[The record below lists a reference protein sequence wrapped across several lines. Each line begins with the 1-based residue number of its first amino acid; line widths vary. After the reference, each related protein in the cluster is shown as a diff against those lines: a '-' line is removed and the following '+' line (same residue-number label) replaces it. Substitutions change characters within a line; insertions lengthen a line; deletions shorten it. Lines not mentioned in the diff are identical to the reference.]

1 MGQGQEVRHRECR
14 FLNAIAGGWQTNGIF
29 TWQTGLPFTPTLNNS
44 VSNAG
49 GSRPDRR
56 KSGEIDNPTPNLW
69 FDTSFNTA
77 DAAWGVPQQYTYGN
91 GGRNILRGPGRI
103 NLDFSIFKSFNFTE
117 TRSLQFRAESFNLT
131 NTPAFNLPN
140 SAIGSAAAGTIT
152 STVGNP
158 RQMQF
163 ALRFAF

>member
-1 MGQGQEVRHRECR
+1 MVPERGCR
-14 FLNAIAGGWQTNGIF
+14 WLADERNLYLADRIAVY
-29 TWQTGLPFTPTLNNS
+29 PTLNTS

-77 DAAWGVPQQYTYGN
+77 DAAWGVPLQYTYGN

-117 TRSLQFRAESFNLT
+117 SRSLQFRAESFT
-131 NTPAFNLPN
+131 
-140 SAIGSAAAGTIT
+140 
-152 STVGNP
+152 
-158 RQMQF
+158 
-163 ALRFAF
+163 

>member
-1 MGQGQEVRHRECR
+1 M
-14 FLNAIAGGWQTNGIF
+14 IF
-29 TWQTGLPFTPTLNNS
+29 TAQTGLPFTPTLNTS

-49 GSRPDRR
+49 GSRPDRL
-56 KSGEIDNPTPNLW
+56 KSGEIDNPTVNKW

-91 GGRNILRGPGRI
+91 SGRNILYGPGRV
-103 NLDFSIFKSFNFTE
+103 NLDFSVFKNFRFSE
-117 TRSLQFRAESFNLT
+117 SRNLQFRAESFNLT
-131 NTPAFNLPN
+131 NTPQFGLPN
-140 SAIGSAAAGTIT
+140 SAIGNAGAGIIT